1 EAGFAQR
8 LGQRAER
15 VPVERLRRHRAAAG
29 GEGLRGWGAAE
40 VLPQVAQ
47 QPDELLTRREAAR
60 DEPGLALRRVPAPE
74 VLDHR
79 LGMHA
84 RLRVGGE
91 LTHRRRTSQPLRARA
106 QLLKD
111 LGVRVA
117 LTDSGLEGRERVG
130 VDLRDRPER
139 RLAGHAKKDRAFWK
153 ERKLRLERLGGDC
166 GETRA
171 VVLALEAL
179 EGQDPLQSRDAAW
192 AELGAC
198 RPSEL
203 LQRLCGG
210 PGGPVDAR
218 REHGVERVRDMDDAS
233 SERDVLALQP
243 VRVTRAVEAL
253 VVVADGRHG
262 VVQKAEAVD
271 DACPF
276 LRMALHER
284 PLLGGQA
291 RRLQENRVRNRELA
305 DVVEEGGMSEQV
317 ELRV

>member
-1 EAGFAQR
+1 AG
-8 LGQRAER
+8 
-15 VPVERLRRHRAAAG
+15 VEV
-29 GEGLRGWGAAE
+29 LRGWDAAE

-117 LTDSGLEGRERVG
+117 LADSGLEGRERVG

-153 ERKLRLERLGGDC
+153 ERKFRLEGLGSDG

-171 VVLALEAL
+171 VALALEAL
-179 EGQDPLQSRDAAW
+179 ERQDPLKGCDAAW
-192 AELGAC
+192 AELGAR
-198 RPSEL
+198 RPPEL

-210 PGGPVDAR
+210 PGGPVDAC
-218 REHGVERVRDMDDAS
+218 REHGVERVRDMDDAG
-233 SERDVLALQP
+233 SERNVLAVQP

-262 VVQKAEAVD
+262 VVQEAEAVD
-271 DACPF
+271 DPCA
-276 LRMALHER
+276 LLGVALHER
-284 PLLGGQA
+284 PLVGGQA
-291 RRLQENRVRNRELA
+291 RLLQENRVWDCELA
-305 DVVEEGGMSEQV
+305 DVVEEGGVSEQV
-317 ELRV
+317 ELRMREAE